1 MHLILWTVSFILH
14 HASGLRGVL
23 AVADIAHREPLLQIP
38 TSCVLRVAVAL
49 DVKVILTP
57 PCIFH

>member
-1 MHLILWTVSFILH
+1 M
-14 HASGLRGVL
+14 L